1 MLAKWQYPNLWKKM
15 IHSSYLCSCLH
26 VECHTFFAHTMWS
39 MINCFTKLFSSIREI
54 IILEWFAFFLLV
66 PYFLCWY
73 FSTNE
78 EKYIFIKIYLN
89 IFQKSKF
96 MTYEFQAQTFI
107 LLKFFSVLRLLSK
120 RTLCNVN
127 YIIIIMYAYYMHSVV
142 YFLGERSKCSQIN
155 LPLINFNRFIFPLGV
170 MKCELR
176 SAYIFKNYAR
186 RAQIQ
191 INKKEFWEFQQQ
203 QHY

>member
-1 MLAKWQYPNLWKKM
+1 MNFMHKLLF
-15 IHSSYLCSCLH
+15 I
-26 VECHTFFAHTMWS
+26 FFFCAETS
-39 MINCFTKLFSSIREI
+39 KQANI
-54 IILEWFAFFLLV
+54 I
-66 PYFLCWY
+66 
-73 FSTNE
+73 
-78 EKYIFIKIYLN
+78 
-89 IFQKSKF
+89 
-96 MTYEFQAQTFI
+96 
-107 LLKFFSVLRLLSK
+107 
-120 RTLCNVN
+120 CNVN

-191 INKKEFWEFQQQ
+191 INKKEF
-203 QHY
+203 